1 MIMGGVALLAACD
14 ALAVEPIRPGQES
27 SLIRAVFAD
36 RHLWLLSDAGQLS
49 AIEDNGD
56 ARVPYDLSTPVLDL
70 CASDGLPMII
80 TGGDNRTWALHR
92 WTNHAWP
99 TVKQVPTEGDGLI
112 ALSCAAKATTLLTS
126 KRLIEIGQDGQLHI
140 VQLREKLPPGIVTA
154 IYRQGD
160 HIFVSING
168 GEWGGG
174 LTRIDGRTGAIVPI
188 ERNESGELCGGPL
201 SSGCDPG
208 NGIAAEP
215 WNPRCFAVAVG
226 LIHMMMHGRV
236 VEICGENIR
245 SLYTKAF
252 VSDGWGIMSKGRKP
266 LSETIAFFGITS
278 SNGSLWAVG
287 ADGLYRIDSSGKAT
301 ITPLPAFKT
310 IDHIRVSFK
319 HPQLILVM
327 TDVNQRRSLSGSVPM
342 LVPR

>member
-1 MIMGGVALLAACD
+1 MALLAACD

-49 AIEDNGD
+49 AIADNGNE
-56 ARVPYDLSTPVLDL
+56 RVPYDLSTPVLDL
-70 CASDGLPMII
+70 CASDGHPMII
-80 TGGDNRTWALHR
+80 TGGDNRTWALRR
-92 WTNHAWP
+92 WTNQAWS
-99 TVKQVPTEGDGLI
+99 TVKQVPTVGDDLI
-112 ALSCAAKATTLLTS
+112 ALSCATEATTLLTS
-126 KRLIEIGQDGQLHI
+126 KRLIEIGQDGQLHT
-140 VQLREKLPPGIVTA
+140 VQLRGKLPPGIVMA
-154 IYRQGD
+154 IHRQGD

-174 LTRIDGRTGAIVPI
+174 LSRIDEKTGAIVSI
-188 ERNESGELCGGPL
+188 ERNDSGELCGGPL
-201 SSGCDPG
+201 NSGCDPS

-226 LIHMMMHGRV
+226 LVHMMMHGRI
-236 VEICGENIR
+236 VEICGKSIR
-245 SLYTKAF
+245 PLYTKTF
-252 VSDGWGIMSKGRKP
+252 VSDDWGVMSKGRKP
-266 LSETIAFFGITS
+266 PSETIAFFGITS

-287 ADGLYRIDSSGKAT
+287 ADGLYRIDSDGKAT

-310 IDHIRVSFK
+310 IDHIKVSFK
-319 HPQLILVM
+319 YPQLILVM